1 VDECE
6 SLVDGARRDERATG
20 QLGITGGGRG
30 GAPGVS
36 QALRRHRARAVIG
49 LEPMCRHC
57 AAVTGPL
64 GSLASLEVDVEAL
77 QGFLKPFVDIVPGL

>member
-1 VDECE
+1 
-6 SLVDGARRDERATG
+6 
-20 QLGITGGGRG
+20 
-30 GAPGVS
+30 
-36 QALRRHRARAVIG
+36 VIG